1 MPMYYSKTK
10 PTDWAG
16 RKASEDHQIPHE
28 ESIREPIR
36 SGLVSHL
43 EASTQSLENAISF
56 DTEAPPPEPSH

>member
-1 MPMYYSKTK
+1 MPMHYSKTK

-16 RKASEDHQIPHE
+16 RKASEDHQMPLE
-28 ESIREPIR
+28 KSIRKLVR

-56 DTEAPPPEPSH
+56 DTKDPPPEPSH